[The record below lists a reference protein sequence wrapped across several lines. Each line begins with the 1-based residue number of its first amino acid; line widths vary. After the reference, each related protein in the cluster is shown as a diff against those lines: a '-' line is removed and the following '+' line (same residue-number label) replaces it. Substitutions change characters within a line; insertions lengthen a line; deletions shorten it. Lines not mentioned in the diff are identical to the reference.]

1 MRFFFFRAVIRQRC
15 SIDDERLVGEIR
27 ESSVTNSF
35 AKHASPSGRFARKF
49 NMRSIHQTASP
60 PSRVPAWNI
69 SGRDV
74 ITRFF
79 FLSRVVGKNGW
90 RGVVWGGF
98 GYLCYIRALKR
109 RAEKFVARIFYWK
122 FRICFSKQQDRG
134 SSKTRGRLSS
144 DLIGKL
150 DIGNTWPILY
160 GITVILPNPP
170 PPPPTRDAH
179 QLTISRAGR
188 ELQVKIGTWTW
199 ITE

>member
-1 MRFFFFRAVIRQRC
+1 MSYADGCVFFFFRAVIRQRC

-90 RGVVWGGF
+90 RGVVWGGI

-122 FRICFSKQQDRG
+122 FRLLLET
-134 SSKTRGRLSS
+134 TRSRFIENERETLEWLGWEIRYRQHLTDPLRDHRNSAQS
-144 DLIGKL
+144 PSLHPQRA
-150 DIGNTWPILY
+150 TPINLRSHEP
-160 GITVILPNPP
+160 VVSCK
-170 PPPPTRDAH
+170 
-179 QLTISRAGR
+179 SR
-188 ELQVKIGTWTW
+188 
-199 ITE
+199 